1 MLYCSDAIPPILQL
15 GLDLQSVDHFVTV
28 SHNWCGRS
36 ILLRQKALRDRL
48 HSLRGTNASMRCPC
62 RGYADD
68 LAGVYNRHSSPH
80 DPGWLVAMHNG
91 GRERNRGRWNS
102 TQHPSQEGD
111 KASCGCGNFRQRYLR
126 RSGGGGDR

>member
-28 SHNWCGRS
+28 SHNWYGRS

-68 LAGVYNRHSSPH
+68 LAGVYNRHSSPY
-80 DPGWLVAMHNG
+80 DPG
-91 GRERNRGRWNS
+91 
-102 TQHPSQEGD
+102 
-111 KASCGCGNFRQRYLR
+111 
-126 RSGGGGDR
+126 